1 MRKSSGSA
9 QCFKSMK
16 SILNFPKS
24 GVIDSLHGALDL
36 DQIFSQ
42 EGMVGSGMSIFH
54 RNLQR
59 RVASYT
65 YITSKISPNPDKK
78 PKRCE
83 SHSDIRLGSQNPDRE
98 MKRSGSQSQSPIRKI
113 SQFLAL
119 KVTSGKGPHESP
131 NIAKSV
137 EMKSIANSEKNVSIE
152 RHKYAFEDTG
162 KIPSF
167 NEISFRGSE
176 YMELDPRAD
185 QGPFGMSPA
194 LPDEVQLK
202 ATLNSLPKVD
212 GESGL
217 SEIRESEGIG
227 GEQIRNGVAMDRANN
242 K

>member
-1 MRKSSGSA
+1 M
-9 QCFKSMK
+9 
-16 SILNFPKS
+16 SIL
-24 GVIDSLHGALDL
+24 
-36 DQIFSQ
+36 
-42 EGMVGSGMSIFH
+42 H

-59 RVASYT
+59 RVASFTYT
-65 YITSKISPNPDKK
+65 TNKISPNPHKK

-83 SHSDIRLGSQNPDRE
+83 SHSDIRLRSQNPDRT
-98 MKRSGSQSQSPIRKI
+98 MKRSGSQSPVRPK

-119 KVTSGKGPHESP
+119 KVTSSKGSHGSP
-131 NIAKSV
+131 NIAKSI
-137 EMKSIANSEKNVSIE
+137 EIKSKASSEKNVSIE
-152 RHKYAFEDTG
+152 RRKYAFEDTG

-176 YMELDPRAD
+176 HMELDPRAD

-217 SEIRESEGIG
+217 SGIRESEGMG
-227 GEQIRNGVAMDRANN
+227 GEQITNGVAIDRANN
-242 K
+242 E